1 PLAVREI
8 VDRLIA
14 VSGSGV
20 AADVRGEG
28 KPHGE
33 IDRQYLDSSAIRA
46 ELGWEPRIGL
56 DEGLRRTYEW
66 YTQRLARPATVRS
79 G

>member
-1 PLAVREI
+1 
-8 VDRLIA
+8 
-14 VSGSGV
+14 VSGSDAV
-20 AADVRGEG
+20 ADIQGNG

-46 ELGWEPRIGL
+46 QLGWEPRITL

-66 YTQRLARPATVRS
+66 YAQRLAGATAARS